1 MDPYVAGLMPS
12 ADVALALE
20 GYNPTGHSREMP
32 TQLLKELQDDCFETL
47 LELLRPYTQP
57 LQRRKHIHLSA
68 QHNGVYDVMWQIW
81 ISAKVFLEGCLL
93 IQQNP
98 LTRPHDLLKRL
109 LKCLLKPLKFKKK
122 PMENR
127 FVNGF
132 GSNFA
137 KRFATKA
144 WY

>member
-1 MDPYVAGLMPS
+1 
-12 ADVALALE
+12 
-20 GYNPTGHSREMP
+20 
-32 TQLLKELQDDCFETL
+32 
-47 LELLRPYTQP
+47 
-57 LQRRKHIHLSA
+57 
-68 QHNGVYDVMWQIW
+68 MWQIW
-81 ISAKVFLEGCLL
+81 ISAKIFLGGCLL

-98 LTRPHDLLKRL
+98 LTRPHDLLKCL
-109 LKCLLKPLKFKKK
+109 LKCLLKPLNTKKQK

-132 GSNFA
+132 SSNFA